1 MKICVCVKQVPASNE
16 TRLDPVTH
24 TIIREGAE
32 SILNPFD
39 AFAVEEAVRLKA
51 RFGGH
56 ITAFSMGIP
65 AVSEMLR
72 RVIAVGADDAYLLS
86 DRAFAGADTIATA
99 RALSAAIAKSGLPD
113 LILCGRMAT
122 DGDTAQVPPM
132 LAELLGIPHVSD
144 VTRIES
150 LERGVLTVRR
160 LTDDGYERASVP
172 LPALVTVLKEINV
185 PRLPSIAGILR
196 GEEAEV
202 SVLTREALNAA
213 PEAVGLKGSRTRVV
227 KSERPI
233 LARECD
239 FLTGTADE
247 QAGSL
252 IESALA
258 PFLTG
263 SAEPAAYADQKP
275 EKLPKSANSAFSG
288 EQIRAGGLWVFCEGH
303 ENGVRGVSFELTG
316 EAARLKTAMDAQVI
330 AVYAGARPESGVFE
344 ALCASGADAVL
355 AVCDESLQSADAL
368 TLTGELEALIK
379 KYKPAALLLGATAF
393 GRSLAPRLAARLN
406 TGLTA
411 DCTALAIDPET
422 KLLMQTRPAFGGHLM
437 ATIVCPDARPQMA
450 SVRPRVFP
458 LPARDG
464 ARPCRVVFEQPC
476 GAQSPVMLI
485 ERIAREKGADVGAAD
500 ILVSV
505 GQGIG
510 GVENIALAE
519 KLAERLGG
527 ALSSSRPLVDA
538 GVMPYAR
545 QVGQTGKTVA
555 PKIYIALGIS
565 GAMQHMA
572 GVAAKTIAA
581 INTDPD
587 APIFDYA
594 RYGVIADCG
603 DFLRAMLERL
613 G

>member
-1 MKICVCVKQVPASNE
+1 MNICVCVKQVPASNE

-24 TIIREGAE
+24 TVIREGAE

-51 RFGGH
+51 RFGGR

-72 RVIAVGADDAYLLS
+72 RVIAVGADEACLLS

-99 RALSAAIAKSGLPD
+99 RALAAAMAKSALPD

-132 LAELLGIPHVSD
+132 LAELLHIPHVSD
-144 VTRIES
+144 VTRVES
-150 LERGVLTVRR
+150 LENGVLTVRR

-196 GEEAEV
+196 GEEAAV
-202 SVLTREALNAA
+202 RVLNREALGVA
-213 PEAVGLKGSRTRVV
+213 PEAVGLKGSRTRVI
-227 KSERPI
+227 KSERPVI
-233 LARECD
+233 ARKCD
-239 FLTGTADE
+239 FLTGSIDE
-247 QAGSL
+247 QAGAL
-252 IESALA
+252 IDSALA

-263 SAEPAAYADQKP
+263 RSEPVRAVQQPETPQKGVNCA
-275 EKLPKSANSAFSG
+275 SSG
-288 EQIRAGGLWVFCEGH
+288 EEIRAGGLWVFCEEH
-303 ENGVRGVSFELTG
+303 EGGVRETAFELTG
-316 EAARLKTAMDAQVI
+316 EAARLAPAMGAQVI

-344 ALCASGADAVL
+344 ALCESGADAVL
-355 AVCDESLQSADAL
+355 AVCGESLKSADAL

-379 KYKPAALLLGATAF
+379 KYKPSALLLGATAL

-411 DCTALAIDPET
+411 DCTFLAVDPET

-450 SVRPRVFP
+450 TVRPRVFP
-458 LPARDG
+458 QPARKTE
-464 ARPCRVVFEQPC
+464 RPCRIIFEQPC

-485 ERIAREKGADVGAAD
+485 ERIAREKGADIGAAD

-505 GQGIG
+505 GQGVG
-510 GVENIALAE
+510 GAENIALAE

-538 GVMPYAR
+538 EIMPYAR

-572 GVAAKTIAA
+572 GVAAKTVIAV
-581 INTDPD
+581 NTDPD